1 MDKRIASIR
10 SQRGRKERGEY
21 SWDSA
26 ERLGQQASESVM
38 SVSEEIGALR
48 ADLERVQR
56 ESETA
61 LRVNLERMK
70 KEK

>member
-48 ADLERVQR
+48 ADL
-56 ESETA
+56 
-61 LRVNLERMK
+61 
-70 KEK
+70 